1 LELGYEMKFKILHT
15 SDVLSRF
22 ENYAKI
28 VAKIKE
34 LRDGN
39 RLVLDAGDFN
49 DFMRM
54 EFKEQWERQE
64 VNF

>member
-15 SDVLSRF
+15 SDVFSRF

-34 LRDGN
+34 LRG
-39 RLVLDAGDFN
+39 
-49 DFMRM
+49 
-54 EFKEQWERQE
+54 
-64 VNF
+64 